1 MSSKQKQIKVAQM
14 KEGIEFALVEIN
26 RPRPMIVGVGA
37 ITVSVTLF
45 MQMVDYIEKL
55 EGELNEHTRRNSS
68 KSNITKCTR
77 KI

>member
-14 KEGIEFALVEIN
+14 KEGIEFAICEIN
-26 RPRPMIVGVGA
+26 RPKPKSYGVGA

-55 EGELNEHTRRNSS
+55 EGELNEHTRRNTS
-68 KSNITKCTR
+68 KSNIEKCTR